1 MFAELNKQGRAE
13 GIQAVWSIEAQN
25 GDAVLIGSSYELCLV
40 CHDAESR
47 FLSTLVP
54 GLCVRSAVDRNRVE
68 GAICGVASGPLVQQM
83 RREFRFDC
91 KGASTQTSGATRE
104 WAVLG
109 I

>member
-1 MFAELNKQGRAE
+1 MQFAPHLYGE

-25 GDAVLIGSSYELCLV
+25 GDPVLIGSSYELCLV
-40 CHDAESR
+40 CRDAESR

-54 GLCVRSAVDRNRVE
+54 GLCVRSAVDRNREEGLFVE
-68 GAICGVASGPLVQQM
+68 SHQALLCNRCDESSGLIV
-83 RREFRFDC
+83 